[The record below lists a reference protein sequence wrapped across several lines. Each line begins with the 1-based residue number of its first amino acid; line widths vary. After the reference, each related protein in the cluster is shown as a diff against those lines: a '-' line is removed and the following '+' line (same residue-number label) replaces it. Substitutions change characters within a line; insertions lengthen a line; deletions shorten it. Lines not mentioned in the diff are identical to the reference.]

1 MSLGKNVNYVYVT
14 QGVDLQLSHDFVQA
28 AL

>member
-1 MSLGKNVNYVYVT
+1 MSLGKNVNYVYVA